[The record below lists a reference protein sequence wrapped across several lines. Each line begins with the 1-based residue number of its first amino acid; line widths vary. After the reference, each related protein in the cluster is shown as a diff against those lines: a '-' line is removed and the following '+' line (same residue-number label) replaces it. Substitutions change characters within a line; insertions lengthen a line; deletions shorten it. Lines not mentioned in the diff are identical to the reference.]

1 MTAVVVVAKHPAPG
15 RVKTR
20 LHPPLTLA
28 AAAAVAAASLDDT
41 LATLEDSGTRRI
53 LYTDTEHPTPS
64 AAGWELWR
72 QPEGPLDERLAALL
86 DRLDEPMVLVGMDT
100 PQLGPAIRPVL
111 RPWPDD
117 VDAWFGPAID
127 GGFWALGVRRPD
139 GSLVRG
145 IPMSRTDTGE
155 RTARRLASAGL
166 RVRPLPTLR
175 DIDGIADLVA
185 VARAI
190 PASRT
195 AAAFAAAARS
205 AVPAAS

>member
-1 MTAVVVVAKHPAPG
+1 
-15 RVKTR
+15 
-20 LHPPLTLA
+20 
-28 AAAAVAAASLDDT
+28 
-41 LATLEDSGTRRI
+41 
-53 LYTDTEHPTPS
+53 
-64 AAGWELWR
+64 
-72 QPEGPLDERLAALL
+72 
-86 DRLDEPMVLVGMDT
+86 MVLVGMDT

-117 VDAWFGPAID
+117 VDAWFGPALD

-145 IPMSRTDTGE
+145 IPMSRNDTGE
-155 RTARRLASAGL
+155 RTVGRLRSAGL
-166 RVRPLPTLR
+166 RVRPLPTLS

-205 AVPAAS
+205 AAPAAS